1 MDTIRWG
8 MLGLGRI
15 ANDFAIGL
23 QAVPGAQLVAVGS
36 RSREKAEEFGGRF
49 AVPGRYGSYEE
60 LAADPNVD
68 IVYISTPHPMHA
80 DDALLCL
87 SAGKAVLCEK
97 PFTLNAEQAAK
108 VIDMARQQ
116 KRFLME
122 GMWTR
127 FYPIMAKIRDLLDD
141 GTIGEPRMVQA
152 DFGFR
157 VGWDIEGRILNLRLG
172 GGALLDVGVYCISL
186 ASMIFGAPAHISGEA
201 HIGETGVDEQAALV
215 LRYPKGQLASLY
227 VAVRTNT
234 PQAAYIG
241 GTEGCIQIHSP
252 WWCPTAMCVAR
263 GSQRESV
270 ALPRESNG
278 FNYEIAEVM
287 RCLRE
292 GKLESNVMPLDETLS
307 IMQTMDTLRA
317 QWGLRYP
324 ME

>member
-8 MLGLGRI
+8 ILGLGRI

-36 RSREKAEEFGGRF
+36 RSKEKAQEFGQRY
-49 AVPGRYGSYEE
+49 AVPGRYGSYEA

-68 IVYISTPHPMHA
+68 VVYVATPHPMHA
-80 DDALLCL
+80 NDALLCL

-97 PFTLNAEQAAK
+97 PFTLNAAQAEK
-108 VIDMARQQ
+108 VIALARQ
-116 KRFLME
+116 KKLFLME

-127 FYPIMAKIRDLLDD
+127 FYPIMVKTRELLKN
-141 GTIGEPRMVQA
+141 GTIGEPRMVEA

-157 VGWDIEGRILNLRLG
+157 VGWDIESRILNRELG
-172 GGALLDVGVYCISL
+172 GGALLDVGVYCLSL

-215 LRYPKGQLASLY
+215 LRYPKGQLATLF

-252 WWCPTAMCVAR
+252 WWCPTAMTVAR
-263 GSQRESV
+263 GSQRENV

-278 FNYEIAEVM
+278 FNYEIAAVM

-292 GKLESNVMPLDETLS
+292 GRLESEVLPLDETLS
-307 IMQTMDTLRA
+307 IMRTMDALRA
-317 QWGLRYP
+317 QWGLKYP

>member
-1 MDTIRWG
+1 MDTVRWG
-8 MLGLGRI
+8 ILGLGRI

-36 RSREKAEEFGGRF
+36 RSKEKAQEFGERY
-49 AVPGRYGSYEE
+49 AVPGRYAGYEE

-68 IVYISTPHPMHA
+68 IVYVATPHPMHA
-80 DDALLCL
+80 DDAMLCL

-97 PFTLNAEQAAK
+97 PFTLNAAQAEK
-108 VIDMARQQ
+108 VIAMARQK

-157 VGWDIEGRILNLRLG
+157 VGWDIESRILNLKLG

-186 ASMIFGAPAHISGEA
+186 ASMIFGTPSHVTGEA
-201 HIGETGVDEQAALV
+201 HIGETGVDEQAALT
-215 LRYPKGQLASLY
+215 LRYPKGQLATLF

-263 GSQRESV
+263 GSQRENV

-292 GKLESNVMPLDETLS
+292 GKLESDIMPLDETLS
-307 IMQTMDTLRA
+307 IMRTMDTLRT
-317 QWGLRYP
+317 QCGLKYP